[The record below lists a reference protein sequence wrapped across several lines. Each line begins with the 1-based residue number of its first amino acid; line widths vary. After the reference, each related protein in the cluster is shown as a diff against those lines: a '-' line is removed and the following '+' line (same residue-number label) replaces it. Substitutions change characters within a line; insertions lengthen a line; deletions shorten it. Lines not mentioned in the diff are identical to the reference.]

1 MLTRR
6 AHFYMSKNCF
16 HKCMQLSPFIPRLV
30 DLVLNYP
37 NKLLNYQLDLGV
49 GPGCFA
55 VLVGGLNEA

>member
-1 MLTRR
+1 
-6 AHFYMSKNCF
+6 
-16 HKCMQLSPFIPRLV
+16 MQLSPFIPCLV